1 MGNYRAQYEKYY
13 GSVKGKTSGSKK
25 RGQGYGSNG
34 KDRAEG
40 PQQLAGKLLKKIMW
54 QLVGALVLVLLV
66 LVIKMIPLEGT
77 KEAYI
82 VSKEMI
88 DQDFDIS
95 ETVMAINIEG
105 AEGYKEQAL
114 DYIDEIKS
122 LVVGD
127 KTLKEKIKEDYV
139 VPTLGTIKMLDD
151 TNIGIA
157 ILTDGDKDIAAAF
170 DGTVTEVKEEADGGE
185 KHLIIDHGNGIE
197 TYYGLLSSINVKEGD
212 VISKGEN
219 LGKSGVIDSSNTKGV
234 VFKIIYMGLE
244 KDPNDLM
251 DLSSLQKV

>member
-13 GSVKGKTSGSKK
+13 GSVKGKASGSKNK
-25 RGQGYGSNG
+25 VQGYVSNG
-34 KDRAEG
+34 KDKREG
-40 PQQLAGKLLKKIMW
+40 NQQLAGRLIKKIMW
-54 QLVGALVLVLLV
+54 QLVGALVLVLLL

-82 VSKEMI
+82 VSKKMM
-88 DQDFDIS
+88 DQDFNIN

-105 AEGYKEQAL
+105 TEEYKEQAL

-122 LVVGD
+122 LVIGE

-139 VPTLGTIKMLDD
+139 VPTLGKVKMLDD
-151 TNIGIA
+151 ANMGIA

-170 DGTVTEVKEEADGGE
+170 DGTVREVKEEVDG
-185 KHLIIDHGNGIE
+185 KHLIVDHGNGIE

-212 VISKGEN
+212 KISKGEN

-244 KDPNDLM
+244 KDPNELM
-251 DLSSLQKV
+251 DLSSLQKI

>member
-13 GSVKGKTSGSKK
+13 GSVKGKASGSKNK
-25 RGQGYGSNG
+25 AQGYVSNG
-34 KDRAEG
+34 KDKREG
-40 PQQLAGKLLKKIMW
+40 TQQLAGRLIKRIMW
-54 QLVGALVLVLLV
+54 QLVGALVLVLLL

-82 VSKEMI
+82 VSKKMM
-88 DQDFDIS
+88 DQDFNIN

-105 AEGYKEQAL
+105 TEEYKEQAL

-122 LVVGD
+122 LVVGG
-127 KTLKEKIKEDYV
+127 KTLKEKIKEEYV
-139 VPTLGTIKMLDD
+139 VPTLGKVKMLDD
-151 TNIGIA
+151 TNKGIA
-157 ILTDGDKDIAAAF
+157 ILTGVDKDIAAAF
-170 DGTVTEVKEEADGGE
+170 DGTVREVKEDGDG
-185 KHLIIDHGNGIE
+185 KHLIVDHGNGIE

-212 VISKGEN
+212 KISKGEN

-244 KDPNDLM
+244 KDPNELM
-251 DLSSLQKV
+251 DLSSLQKI

>member
-13 GSVKGKTSGSKK
+13 GSVKGKASGSKNK
-25 RGQGYGSNG
+25 AQGYVSNG
-34 KDRAEG
+34 KNKMEG
-40 PQQLAGKLLKKIMW
+40 NQQLAGRLMKKIMW
-54 QLVGALVLVLLV
+54 QLVGALVLVLLL

-82 VSKEMI
+82 VSKKMM
-88 DQDFDIS
+88 DQDFNIN

-105 AEGYKEQAL
+105 TEEYKEQAL

-122 LVVGD
+122 LVVGE
-127 KTLKEKIKEDYV
+127 KTLKERIKEEYV
-139 VPTLGTIKMLDD
+139 VPTIGKVKMLDG
-151 TNIGIA
+151 TNKGIA
-157 ILTDGDKDIAAAF
+157 ILTDVDKDISAAF
-170 DGTVTEVKEEADGGE
+170 DGTVKEVKEDGDG
-185 KHLIIDHGNGIE
+185 KHLIVDHGNGIE

-212 VISKGEN
+212 KISKGEN

-244 KDPNDLM
+244 KDPNELM
-251 DLSSLQKV
+251 DLSSLQKI